1 MTLTF
6 LEELG
11 FHASITE
18 RAGCISQG
26 AWEFEK
32 LLYESILNVVDHLK
46 IISYKLKDI
55 LNQQTTKIPFF
66 ELQITSLV

>member
-1 MTLTF
+1 MF
-6 LEELG
+6 LQELG

-46 IISYKLKDI
+46 TISYKLKDI
-55 LNQQTTKIPFF
+55 
-66 ELQITSLV
+66 